1 MPDFENKDV
10 LLGTENVNPM
20 MRELANST
28 IGSISNNDTD
38 ALSQQRGNS
47 SQDNEIRDFKK

>member
-10 LLGTENVNPM
+10 LLGTGNVNPM

-47 SQDNEIRDFKK
+47 SQDNEIRDFKN